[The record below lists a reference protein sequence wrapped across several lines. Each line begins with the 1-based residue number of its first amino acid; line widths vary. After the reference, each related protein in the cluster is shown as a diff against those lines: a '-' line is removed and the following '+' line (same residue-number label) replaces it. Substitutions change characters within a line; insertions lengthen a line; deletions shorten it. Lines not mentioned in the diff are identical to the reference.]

1 MNFSTMPAPRRSLRE
16 LVPAFDAVPALA
28 VGAGLSLALIMHG
41 EYDLLFGTW
50 MCLYGLVHIPYR
62 NSLPFANYLV
72 GIFYLACGAIMLVW
86 PGVSFT
92 NPYPMGLVFGAGEL
106 AGGFVLCRLNKE
118 TVLEQEEE
126 KEHEDNDK

>member
-1 MNFSTMPAPRRSLRE
+1 MIRAPASTDVQPSRW
-16 LVPAFDAVPALA
+16 A

-50 MCLYGLVHIPYR
+50 MCLYGLGHMPYR

-86 PGVSFT
+86 PNVAFT

-106 AGGFVLCRLNKE
+106 GGGFVLCRLNKE
-118 TVLEQEEE
+118 TV
-126 KEHEDNDK
+126 